1 MGNKTYE
8 SICVKFNR
16 LRLVIGEYGFIIL
29 TGGVDCIKR

>member
-1 MGNKTYE
+1 MGYKTYA
-8 SICVKFNR
+8 SIFVKFNR